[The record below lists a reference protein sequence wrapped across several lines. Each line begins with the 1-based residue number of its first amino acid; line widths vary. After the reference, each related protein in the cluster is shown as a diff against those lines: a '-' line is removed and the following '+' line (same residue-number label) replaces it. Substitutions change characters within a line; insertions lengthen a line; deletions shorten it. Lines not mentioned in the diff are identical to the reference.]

1 MDLIVFLLI
10 GLLVGAIAG
19 FFVGKARV
27 NKPGASD
34 APSLDSLTTELRLT
48 IERASKAE
56 TELAALREKERLEA
70 LQEAKYAERLAP
82 ISKVIGEMQTKVADM
97 ERERND
103 QFQAIKTQLETQ
115 QATDAHLRN
124 TTAVLANAMTN
135 NQTRGGWGEIRLE
148 QIVQEAGL
156 VKGVHY
162 ETQFETTNSDGDAI
176 RPDMV
181 INLADGKFVAIDS
194 KAPMANFMKAQ
205 TERERGLEANKDL
218 IKQYMKAHVTDVK
231 NKIKDLGNKNY
242 WSGLP
247 SSPEFTVLFIPNEPT
262 LALTLDEENLMEFAF
277 QHRVALVS
285 PVSFFTVIK
294 TVAYTWRQSAD
305 EQAIHKIIDLGVSL
319 YRELRLV
326 GTKLSKMRGHLEAT
340 VEDFNSLLT
349 NVDGKMLKPM
359 KDLNSQ
365 IQSRLGNEA
374 IPELKPIEEP
384 LKRLSTPELTQD
396 SIAAPDDDDDEDST
410 K

>member
-1 MDLIVFLLI
+1 MDFIIYLIV
-10 GLLVGAIAG
+10 GLLVGAVAG
-19 FFVGKARV
+19 FFIGKGRGGGS
-27 NKPGASD
+27 GAPNV
-34 APSLDSLTTELRLT
+34 AGLETEVRLT
-48 IERASKAE
+48 RERAEAAE
-56 TELAALREKERLEA
+56 RQLTELREKERLEA
-70 LQEAKYAERLAP
+70 LQEAKYAEKLAP
-82 ISKVIGEMQTKVADM
+82 IAKVIGDMQDKVGKL
-97 ERERND
+97 ERERID
-103 QFQAIKTQLETQ
+103 QFNAIKIQLETQ
-115 QATDAHLRN
+115 QATDAQLRN

-162 ETQFETTNSDGDAI
+162 ETQFETTNSDGTAI

-181 INLADGKFVAIDS
+181 INLADGKFVAVDS

-205 TERERGLEANKDL
+205 LERERGLDANKDL
-218 IKQYMKAHVTDVK
+218 IKQYMKAHVNDVK
-231 NKIKDLGNKNY
+231 AKIKDLGNKNY

-305 EQAIHKIIDLGVSL
+305 EKAIHQIIDMGVSL

-349 NVDGKMLKPM
+349 NIDGKMLKPM
-359 KDLNSQ
+359 KDLNAQ
-365 IQSRLGNEA
+365 TQSRLGNEA
-374 IPELKPIEEP
+374 IPDLSPIDEP
-384 LKRLSTPELTQD
+384 LKRLSSPELTQD
-396 SIAAPDDDDDEDST
+396 SLPSADSDAGDEDST